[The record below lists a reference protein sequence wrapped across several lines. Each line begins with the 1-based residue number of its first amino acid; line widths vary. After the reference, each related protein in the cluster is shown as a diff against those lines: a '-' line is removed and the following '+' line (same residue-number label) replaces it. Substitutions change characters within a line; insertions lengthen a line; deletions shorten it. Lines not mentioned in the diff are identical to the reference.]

1 MARID
6 KTVMTKRTDGP
17 ISRYINRR
25 ISTRLT
31 SIIIKHNIPITPNQV
46 SIISFLLGLLSGALF
61 YMNHLILAGI
71 LTQISSIIDGVDGE
85 LARALRK
92 TSKFGGFFDAVL
104 DRLADIS
111 IITGLGLLIIVRGGY
126 WSFLSVD
133 YLLVIIIAA
142 LSGDI
147 LVSYIHARA
156 EASLGISLHKLCK
169 IPVFASRDVR
179 LFIIFVGGVLQRPL
193 ETIILVAMLSYMY
206 VIVRLIELSLMYLRG
221 ELK

>member
-85 LARALRK
+85 LARALKK